1 MTDGSRDG
9 RGAPIPPR
17 RRTPETGRAAS
28 GNQAAKK
35 QAAKKPAAK
44 KTVSQGAKTSSARQ
58 VRAVAH
64 VPPPPA
70 PQRPPKPL
78 VLGDPRRR
86 LRVGTIAL
94 AFVFSLFGG
103 RLVQLQAVDAAGY
116 GASAAAARTQDY
128 TLTATRG
135 AILDASGQPLAESVD
150 AIDITADPIQIKT
163 LKQDPAVYASKLA
176 ALLGDPPGTANVA
189 DLRAKL
195 SNATT
200 RYVLLA
206 KQVTP
211 QTWQQIK
218 VLGLSGVY
226 GVTDAKTVY
235 PQGPLGSNLVGFVNG
250 AGTGAA
256 GLESEYN
263 TLLAGKNGRISYQ
276 AADGTEIP
284 TAGINEQAPVAGTTI
299 ETTIDG
305 GIEWAAQQAIDKQVA
320 ASGAESG
327 TVVVMDPRSGAI
339 LALATSPTY
348 DQSDITPAS
357 APNVGDRALSEVYEP
372 GSVAKVMTM
381 AAAIQQGVADPASK
395 VVVPPELAPKY
406 SQPIYDDTMH
416 GTEHLT
422 LTGVLAESSNI
433 GTDVVTQQFG
443 QNRDQVLWNYF
454 HNFGIG
460 LPTGLGLPGES
471 PGIFAPYQKWDGSQR
486 WRIPFG
492 QGLSV
497 NAVQATSVFATIAD
511 AGVRVTPTLV
521 KGYIDANGA
530 FTPAPAP
537 TRTQVVSATTAAEV
551 EQMMESVVSEKGTA
565 PGAEIP
571 GYRVAGKTGT
581 ANRYDSRC
589 HGYCGYTSSFIGFAP
604 ADNPQ
609 LVVSVVIQNPTTGSY
624 FGGAIAAPV
633 FKSVMSFAL
642 QSLAIAPTGTKPPN
656 LPTQW

>member
-1 MTDGSRDG
+1 M
-9 RGAPIPPR
+9 
-17 RRTPETGRAAS
+17 
-28 GNQAAKK
+28 
-35 QAAKKPAAK
+35 
-44 KTVSQGAKTSSARQ
+44 
-58 VRAVAH
+58 
-64 VPPPPA
+64 
-70 PQRPPKPL
+70 
-78 VLGDPRRR
+78 
-86 LRVGTIAL
+86 IAL

-116 GASAAAARTQDY
+116 GASADAARTQDY

-135 AILDASGQPLAESVD
+135 SILDAAGQPLAESVD
-150 AIDITADPIQIKT
+150 AVDLTADPIQIKT

-176 ALLGDPPGTANVA
+176 ALLGNPPGSANVA

-211 QTWQQIK
+211 QTWEQIK
-218 VLGLSGVY
+218 ALGLSGIY
-226 GVTDAKTVY
+226 GATDAQTVY
-235 PQGPLGSNLVGFVNG
+235 PQGALASNVVGFISADG
-250 AGTGAA
+250 KGAA

-263 TLLAGKNGRISYQ
+263 GLLAGKNGRISYQ

-284 TAGINEQAPVAGTTI
+284 TAGLNEQAPVAGTSL
-299 ETTIDG
+299 ETTLDSG
-305 GIEWAAQQAIDKQVA
+305 VEWAAQQAIDSQVA
-320 ASGAESG
+320 ASKAESG
-327 TVVVMDPRSGAI
+327 TVVVMDPRTGAI

-348 DQSDITPAS
+348 DQSDITAAT

-381 AAAIQQGVADPASK
+381 AAAIQQGVADPGTK
-395 VVVPPELAPKY
+395 VVVPPELAPQY
-406 SQPIYDDTMH
+406 SQPIFDDTRH

-433 GTDVVTQQFG
+433 GTDVVTEQFG
-443 QNRDQVLWNYF
+443 PHRDQALYDYF
-454 HNFGIG
+454 RAFGIG
-460 LPTGLGLPGES
+460 RPTGLGLPGES

-511 AGVRVTPTLV
+511 AGVRVTPTLL
-521 KGYIDANGA
+521 KGYLDASGK

-537 TRTQVVSATTAAEV
+537 ARTQVVSAKTAGLV

-565 PGAEIP
+565 PAAEIP

-589 HGYCGYTSSFIGFAP
+589 NGYCGYTASFIGFAP

-609 LVVSVVIQNPTTGSY
+609 LVVSVVIQNPTVGAY
-624 FGGAIAAPV
+624 FGGSIAAPV
-633 FKSVMSFAL
+633 FKKVMSFAL
-642 QSLAIAPTGTKPPN
+642 QSLAIAPTGTKPSN